1 MSYCPGT
8 GTTVHPD
15 HRQARVDCPVCGVSC
30 AIYRRLTFSVPSWG
44 IIEHEPGQGLEA
56 RA

>member
-44 IIEHEPGQGLEA
+44 IIEHEPGQGLEP
-56 RA
+56 R